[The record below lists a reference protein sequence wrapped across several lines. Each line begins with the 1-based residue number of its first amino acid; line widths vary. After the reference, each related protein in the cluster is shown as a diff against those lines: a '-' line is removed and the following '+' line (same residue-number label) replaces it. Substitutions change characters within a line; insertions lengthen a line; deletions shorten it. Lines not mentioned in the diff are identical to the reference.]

1 MKYVVENQD
10 VERATG
16 VLMAELRKMHGST
29 VRNVVLDHVDA
40 AGYWFSFELVQDD
53 RRQTWCVRHSDL
65 EGCDG

>member
-16 VLMAELRKMHGST
+16 VLLDMLRPMYGLS

-53 RRQTWCVRHSDL
+53 RRQTWCIRHRDL
-65 EGCDG
+65 EG